1 MSSRPKTC
9 FAALLAST
17 AAMTAHAQTQ
27 HIPPDPPQP
36 LPAHTSYEKMAEL
49 MQMDDKARHGRVLLN
64 QAEWRD
70 ADAGDAYSLQGQ
82 ASYGSDYNKLYI
94 KTEADRVNSVT
105 ERANAE
111 LLWDRVVARWW
122 SLQTGVRHDFGVGP
136 SREWL
141 ALGVAGVAPQW
152 FQVEATL
159 YAGEAGRTALRVRT
173 DYEMLFTQRL
183 VLQPEFEAHL
193 YGKEDRERGIGSGL
207 SQVELGMRL
216 RYEIKREFAP
226 YIGVEWTRKFGGT
239 ADLSPEHEDSSAVSA
254 VAGLRIWF

>member
-1 MSSRPKTC
+1 MRARAAAR
-9 FAALLAST
+9 FAALLT
-17 AAMTAHAQTQ
+17 LTTAMTAHAQTQ
-27 HIPPDPPQP
+27 HVPPDPPQSAP
-36 LPAHTSYEKMAEL
+36 LHMSYGKMAEL
-49 MQMDDKARHGRVLLN
+49 MQMDDKARHGRVMLN

-70 ADAGDAYSLQGQ
+70 ADTGEAYSLQGQ

-94 KTEADRVNSVT
+94 KTEADRMNGVT

-122 SLQTGVRHDFGVGP
+122 SLQTGMRHDSGVGP

-141 ALGVAGVAPQW
+141 AVGVAGIAPQW

-159 YAGEAGRTALRVRT
+159 YAGDAGRTALRVRT
-173 DYEMLFTQRL
+173 DYEMLLTQRL
-183 VLQPEFEAHL
+183 VLQPEVEANL

-207 SQVELGMRL
+207 SQLELGMRL

-226 YIGVEWTRKFGGT
+226 YVGVEWTRNFGGT
-239 ADLSPEHEDSSAVSA
+239 ADLSHEHDGSSEVSA